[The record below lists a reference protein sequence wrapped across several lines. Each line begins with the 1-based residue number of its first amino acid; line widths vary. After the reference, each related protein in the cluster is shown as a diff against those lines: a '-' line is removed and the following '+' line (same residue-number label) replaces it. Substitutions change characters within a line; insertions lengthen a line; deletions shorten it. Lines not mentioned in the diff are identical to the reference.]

1 MANERIKKTG
11 ESQLLASKKY
21 DAKMARRFSMK
32 LNKGTDADIILRLD
46 TVGPIQSYL
55 KKLILED
62 IARQYKVYWIGGD
75 RDGELVGIFEDEW
88 DAQKFA
94 KAFHEE
100 HEAEFDPTWGG
111 VGITGPEGE
120 DVEW

>member
-1 MANERIKKTG
+1 MTG
-11 ESQLLASKKY
+11 ERKTTEARRRINAKY
-21 DAKMARRFSMK
+21 DARTAKKYGLK
-32 LNKGTDADIILRLD
+32 LNKGTDANLILRLES
-46 TVGPIQSYL
+46 VGPVQTYI
-55 KKLILED
+55 KKLIAED
-62 IARQYKVYWIGGD
+62 IERQYKVYWIGGD

-100 HEAEFDPTWGG
+100 HESEFDPTWGG
-111 VGITGPEGE
+111 VGITGPQGE

>member
-1 MANERIKKTG
+1 MATKERKTSQKKIDWN
-11 ESQLLASKKY
+11 ARY
-21 DAKMARRFSMK
+21 DAKTAKHYSLKFNK
-32 LNKGTDADIILRLD
+32 LTDPEILLRLES
-46 TVGPIQSYL
+46 VGPVQTYI
-55 KKLILED
+55 KRLIAED
-62 IARQYKVYWIGGD
+62 IERQYKVYWIGGD

-100 HEAEFDPTWGG
+100 HQDEFDPTWGG
-111 VGITGPEGE
+111 VGITGPKGE

>member
-1 MANERIKKTG
+1 MATKERKTSQKKIDWN
-11 ESQLLASKKY
+11 AKY
-21 DAKMARRFSMK
+21 DAKNAKHYSLKF
-32 LNKGTDADIILRLD
+32 NKGTDPEILLRLES
-46 TVGPIQSYL
+46 VGPVQTYI
-55 KKLILED
+55 KKLIAED
-62 IARQYKVYWIGGD
+62 IERQYRVYWIGGD

-100 HEAEFDPTWGG
+100 HESEFDPTWGG
-111 VGITGPEGE
+111 VGITGPQGE